1 MSTQTFNA
9 VVKLGGAVDGSFKG
23 IGGAISKQLGKT
35 QKSIRSTKNAQTK
48 LLKEIE
54 KNRKAGNDVSALERE
69 YESLGDELT
78 RLTRKQE
85 IWNKAQD
92 VGKAGGKVFGQL
104 KTGMAG
110 LTVGASALGGAFA
123 GLTMANKDFA
133 AQASQAAAVGLDFRT
148 YQAFGKVIASAGF
161 EADTVIDLVEEMNNK
176 MGESAGIEELAAVQ
190 ESLGILGLA
199 YEDLA
204 QLSPEKQFMAI
215 TKAAQ
220 ELGDAQ
226 QASAAVDILMGGE
239 ANKIIG
245 HLRQQGTSVD
255 KLVASYKGLSVVTK
269 DGEAGAKSFNKGM
282 DSIKFAVGSA
292 FQEISGLIGG
302 ALAPALAEWPKKIA
316 DFFNNNR
323 DQITL
328 WADKAA
334 AVFPVVIEGIAGFGK
349 GLYQLGSAV
358 NSVMQFFGGWENS
371 AMVVGALL
379 AGKFLASVIG
389 VAASIGTLVTTMGGF
404 GAVMTAVGVGIKAVG
419 AAVMANPIGLIAGAI
434 ALGALAIYK
443 NWEPIKGFFSGL
455 WSGVTSVV
463 GQAWELFKTVFSYSP
478 LGLIMKAWQPALN
491 WISSKFDFIGN
502 AASKVKNFFGFGD
515 DQESGI
521 GSALNANRQSPQ
533 TTQAQQVI
541 NTTAPARS
549 QSNTDARKVDN
560 INIYAAPGQDPKA
573 IGRQTSMEWGGNDA
587 LYDFAGA

>member
-9 VVKLGGAVDGSFKG
+9 VVKLGGAIDNSFKG
-23 IGGAISKQLGKT
+23 IGGAISKSLGKT
-35 QKSIRSTKNAQTK
+35 QKEMRSTKTAQTK

-54 KNRKAGNDVSALERE
+54 KNRKAGNDVSALEQK
-69 YESLGDELT
+69 YQSLSDELT

-110 LTVGASALGGAFA
+110 LTVGATALGGAFT
-123 GLTMANKDFA
+123 GLTMANKAFA
-133 AQASQAAAVGLDFRT
+133 AEAAQAAAVGLDFRT
-148 YQAFGKVIASAGF
+148 YQAFGKVVAGAGF

-176 MGESAGIEELAAVQ
+176 MGESAGVEELTAVQ

-199 YEDLA
+199 YEDIA

-226 QASAAVDILMGGE
+226 QAASAVDILMGGE

-245 HLRQQGTSVD
+245 HIRQQGIAVD
-255 KLVASYKGLSVVTK
+255 ELVDGYKGLSVVTK
-269 DGEAGAKSFNKGM
+269 AGEAGAKSFSKGM
-282 DSIKFAVGSA
+282 GSLTFVLGSA

-316 DFFNNNR
+316 DFFTNNR
-323 DQITL
+323 TQITL

-334 AVFPVVIEGIAGFGK
+334 AVFPVVIEGIAGFGQ

-358 NSVMQFFGGWENS
+358 NRVMQFFGGWENS
-371 AMVVGALL
+371 AQVVGALL
-379 AGKFLASVIG
+379 AGKVLTSVIG
-389 VAASIGTLVTTMGGF
+389 LAASIGTLVTTMGGF
-404 GAVMTAVGVGIKAVG
+404 GGVMTAVGVGIKAVG
-419 AAVMANPIGLIAGAI
+419 AAIMANPIGLIVGAL
-434 ALGALAIYK
+434 AMGALAIYK
-443 NWEPIKGFFSGL
+443 NWFGMGDFFRGL

-491 WISSKFDFIGN
+491 WISSKFDWIGS

-515 DQESGI
+515 DKESGI
-521 GSALNANRQSPQ
+521 GSALIANRQSPQ

-549 QSNTDARKVDN
+549 QNNTDARKVDN

-573 IGRQTSMEWGGNDA
+573 IGRQTAMEWGGNDA